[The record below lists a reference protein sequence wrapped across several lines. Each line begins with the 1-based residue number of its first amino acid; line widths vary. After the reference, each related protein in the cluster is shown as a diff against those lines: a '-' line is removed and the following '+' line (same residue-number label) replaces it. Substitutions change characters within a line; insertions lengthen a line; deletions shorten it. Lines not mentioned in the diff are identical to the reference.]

1 MKGWLAY
8 ERRRGSLGS
17 EVSGLLQGRLGGGS
31 AGGRNSACSLA
42 DCVSQQETRGGAKK
56 GRELHS
62 SEWIDVMPAR
72 ASIDVWEKQRTRGK

>member
-1 MKGWLAY
+1 MKDDEARLAP
-8 ERRRGSLGS
+8 RSQGCCKVGSG
-17 EVSGLLQGRLGGGS
+17 VDRL
-31 AGGRNSACSLA
+31 GGRNSACSLA